1 MKWIIFILSILAI
14 AGCQENPQSSLDPT
28 LDGFFPEDSGEIRK
42 PTQFADLQAASG
54 ARYDAMLGKAHFD
67 GPALNSLGEAKL
79 NYMLQDDDSPGPLS
93 VFLTL
98 DEKHALTKARQAAVV
113 TYLKDRGLRE
123 NQISVAFGDNPDTRN
138 PAAPRLKDMA
148 KADSTGAG
156 GAESPKEA
164 PAGVNSGGATE
175 GGSIA
180 GTGIK

>member
-14 AGCQENPQSSLDPT
+14 AGCQENQQSSLDPT

-42 PTQFADLQAASG
+42 PTQLADLQAASG

-79 NYMLQDDDSPGPLS
+79 NYMLQDDDSPGPLK
-93 VFLTL
+93 VHLTVEGSL
-98 DEKHALTKARQAAVV
+98 AKARQAAIV
-113 TYLKDRGLRE
+113 TYLKDRGLME
-123 NQISVAFGDNPDTRN
+123 NQITVVMGDNPDTRN
-138 PAAPRLKDMA
+138 PVAPRLKDMT

-164 PAGVNSGGATE
+164 PAGVNSGG
-175 GGSIA
+175 GDA
-180 GTGIK
+180 GTSLVGTSTK